1 MYLCAQIYRVHTYV
15 RRICT
20 CVKEKRKKMAK
31 KTEIETYRQKE
42 DFAQVLQI
50 IEQRRSQAVQAVNQA
65 SLLTAWEV
73 GAFVSDRIK
82 NAQWGAKVVQQ
93 LAEYIHTQNPT
104 LKGWS
109 KVTIYRMVK
118 FYETYSAA
126 QFVERAASLKLINGT
141 EEIVPPEMAQIES
154 KEIVSTR
161 MTQIVSTPLKQ
172 KGNNIIVSTSLIQMP
187 RFLFKTSWSNHVEI
201 FTRCS
206 TIDQQI
212 FYILYAEYE
221 HLKFKEL
228 ERAIKTDAYSR
239 VLSDKK
245 FQSQMLKAV
254 YPKAEVLLKDG
265 AILDMLGLP
274 RKYKE
279 TKLRKSIIEHM
290 KDFILEMGKD
300 FLYIDQEHQLE
311 VGGQIFRCDLLF
323 YHRALQCLVAI
334 ELKTTK
340 FDPRDLGQLEFYLE
354 ALDQIER
361 RSNENPS
368 IGILMCKD
376 ANPEVVR
383 YALNRSMS
391 PTMVSKYEEQL
402 KVGSV
407 LQRSLEEFV
416 GFIEDK

>member
-1 MYLCAQIYRVHTYV
+1 MS
-15 RRICT
+15 
-20 CVKEKRKKMAK
+20 K
-31 KTEIETYRQKE
+31 EIETYNPK

-50 IEQRRSQAVQAVNQA
+50 IEERRSQAVQAVNQA
-65 SLLTAWEV
+65 SLMTAWEV

-109 KVTIYRMVK
+109 RMSIYRMVK
-118 FYETYSAA
+118 FYETYSSV
-126 QFVERAASLKLINGT
+126 QFVDRASSLKLIS
-141 EEIVPPEMAQIES
+141 EMKEIVPPETAQITDAE
-154 KEIVSTR
+154 
-161 MTQIVSTPLKQ
+161 IVSTPLVQ
-172 KGNNIIVSTSLIQMP
+172 SRHNIIVSTPLTQIP
-187 RFLFKTSWSNHVEI
+187 ALLLRTSWSNHLAI
-201 FTRCS
+201 LNRCS

-228 ERAIKTDAYSR
+228 ERAIRTDAYSR

-265 AILDMLGLP
+265 AVLDMLGLP
-274 RKYKE
+274 HKYKE
-279 TKLRKSIIEHM
+279 SKLRKDIIEHM

-354 ALDQIER
+354 ALDQTER

-383 YALNRSMS
+383 YALNRSLS

-402 KVGSV
+402 KIGSV

-416 GFIEDK
+416 GFMEDE

>member
-1 MYLCAQIYRVHTYV
+1 VQNEIQTYNPG
-15 RRICT
+15 
-20 CVKEKRKKMAK
+20 
-31 KTEIETYRQKE
+31 
-42 DFAQVLQI
+42 DFAQVMQI
-50 IEQRRSQAVQAVNQA
+50 IEQHRSQAVQAVNHA

-73 GAFVSDRIK
+73 GAFVADRIK

-109 KVTIYRMVK
+109 RANIYKMVN
-118 FYETYSAA
+118 FYETYTSTA
-126 QFVERAASLKLINGT
+126 FNGLIEKLKLNKQL
-141 EEIVPPEMAQIES
+141 VPTLSAQIEDA
-154 KEIVSTR
+154 EIVS
-161 MTQIVSTPLKQ
+161 MPLTQIVSSEMRQ
-172 KGNNIIVSTSLIQMP
+172 IESGEIVSFEMRQIPSLLM
-187 RFLFKTSWSNHVEI
+187 KTGWTNHQI
-201 FTRCS
+201 ILNRC
-206 TIDQQI
+206 TTPEQYV

-221 HLKFKEL
+221 HLQNKEL
-228 ERAIKTDAYSR
+228 ERAIRTDDYTR

-254 YPKAEVLLKDG
+254 YPKAEVLLKDT
-265 AILDMLGLP
+265 AVLDILGLP
-274 RKYKE
+274 RKYRE
-279 TKLRKSIIEHM
+279 NKLRKTIVEHM

-311 VGGQIFRCDLLF
+311 VGGQTFRCDLLF
-323 YHRALQCLVAI
+323 FHRALQCLVAI

-354 ALDQIER
+354 ALDQTEK

-391 PTMVSKYEEQL
+391 PTMVAKYEEQL

-416 GFIEDK
+416 GFLDGK

>member
-1 MYLCAQIYRVHTYV
+1 MSKNIDTYNQ
-15 RRICT
+15 
-20 CVKEKRKKMAK
+20 AN
-31 KTEIETYRQKE
+31 

-50 IEQRRSQAVQAVNQA
+50 IEQNRSQAVQAVNHA
-65 SLLTAWEV
+65 SVLTAWQV
-73 GAFVSDRIK
+73 GAYVSDKIK
-82 NAQWGAKVVQQ
+82 NAAWGSKVVQQ
-93 LAEYIHTQNPT
+93 LAEYIHTQNPS

-109 KVTIYRMVK
+109 KVTIYRMVN
-118 FYETYSAA
+118 FYETYTSTAFHA
-126 QFVERAASLKLINGT
+126 LIERLKLSQQF
-141 EEIVPPEMAQIES
+141 MSSLSAQIES
-154 KEIVSTR
+154 EEIVSPQ
-161 MTQIVSTPLKQ
+161 MTQLDEKPIMSFEMT
-172 KGNNIIVSTSLIQMP
+172 QMP
-187 RFLFKTSWSNHVEI
+187 SLLMRIGWTNH
-201 FTRCS
+201 
-206 TIDQQI
+206 QI
-212 FYILYAEYE
+212 ILRGCTTPEQYVFYILYAEYE
-221 HLKFKEL
+221 KLQNKEL

-245 FQSQMLKAV
+245 YQSQMLKAT
-254 YPKAEVLLKDG
+254 YPQAEVLLKDH
-265 AILDMLGLP
+265 AVLDMLGLP

-279 TKLRKSIIEHM
+279 SKLRKGIIEHM

-354 ALDQIER
+354 ALDQTER

-416 GFIEDK
+416 GFIAN

>member
-1 MYLCAQIYRVHTYV
+1 MSQETSIKIYNPG
-15 RRICT
+15 
-20 CVKEKRKKMAK
+20 
-31 KTEIETYRQKE
+31 
-42 DFAQVLQI
+42 DFAQVMQI
-50 IEQRRSQAVQAVNQA
+50 IEQHRSQAVLAVNHA

-109 KVTIYRMVK
+109 RRTIYKMVQ
-118 FYETYSAA
+118 FYETYTSVAFNGLIERLKLNKQIVPTLSAQIEDAEFVPFEAA
-126 QFVERAASLKLINGT
+126 QIGHNT
-141 EEIVPPEMAQIES
+141 IVSFEMAQIPS
-154 KEIVSTR
+154 LLMKTGW
-161 MTQIVSTPLKQ
+161 TNHQIIL
-172 KGNNIIVSTSLIQMP
+172 N
-187 RFLFKTSWSNHVEI
+187 
-201 FTRCS
+201 RCS
-206 TIDQQI
+206 TPEQYI

-221 HLKFKEL
+221 HLQNKEL

-239 VLSDKK
+239 VLTDKK

-254 YPKAEVLLKDG
+254 YPKAEVLLKDS
-265 AILDMLGLP
+265 AVLDILGLP

-279 TKLRKSIIEHM
+279 NKLRKKIVEHM

-311 VGGQIFRCDLLF
+311 VGGQTFRCDLLF
-323 YHRALQCLVAI
+323 FHRALQCLVAI
-334 ELKTTK
+334 ELKTTN

-354 ALDQIER
+354 ALDQTEK

-391 PTMVSKYEEQL
+391 PTMVAKYEEQL

-416 GFIEDK
+416 GFVEDK

>member
-1 MYLCAQIYRVHTYV
+1 MSR
-15 RRICT
+15 
-20 CVKEKRKKMAK
+20 
-31 KTEIETYRQKE
+31 
-42 DFAQVLQI
+42 DFASVLQI
-50 IEQRRSQAVQAVNQA
+50 IEQNRSQAVQAVNHA
-65 SLLTAWEV
+65 SVLTAWQV

-82 NAQWGAKVVQQ
+82 NAAWGAKVVQQ

-109 KVTIYRMVK
+109 RRTIYKMVQ
-118 FYETYSAA
+118 FYETYTSANFMELSEKFKRYK
-126 QFVERAASLKLINGT
+126 QFVPFETA
-141 EEIVPPEMAQIES
+141 
-154 KEIVSTR
+154 
-161 MTQIVSTPLKQ
+161 QIVSTPLIQ
-172 KGNNIIVSTSLIQMP
+172 NDNHQIVPFEMAQMSSLLLHTGWTNHQIILQG
-187 RFLFKTSWSNHVEI
+187 
-201 FTRCS
+201 CS
-206 TIDQQI
+206 SPEEYI

-221 HLKFKEL
+221 KLQNKQL
-228 ERAIKTDAYSR
+228 ERAIKSDAYSR

-245 FQSQMLKAV
+245 LQSTILKET
-254 YPKAEVLLKDG
+254 YPQADVLLKDK
-265 AILDMLGLP
+265 AILEFLGLP
-274 RKYKE
+274 QRYKE
-279 TKLRKSIIEHM
+279 SKLRKEIVSHM
-290 KDFILEMGKD
+290 KEFILEMGKD
-300 FLYIDQEHQLE
+300 FLFVDQEHTLE
-311 VGGQIFRCDLLF
+311 VGGQNFRCDLLF

-354 ALDQIER
+354 ALDQNEK

-383 YALNRSMS
+383 YALNRSVS

-416 GFIEDK
+416 GFLDK

>member
-1 MYLCAQIYRVHTYV
+1 MS
-15 RRICT
+15 
-20 CVKEKRKKMAK
+20 K
-31 KTEIETYRQKE
+31 EIETYKQNE

-82 NAQWGAKVVQQ
+82 NAAWGAKVVQQ

-109 KVTIYRMVK
+109 KITIYRMVK
-118 FYETYSAA
+118 FYETYSSI
-126 QFVERAASLKLINGT
+126 QFVERAASLKLISAT
-141 EEIVPPEMAQIES
+141 VEIVPSE
-154 KEIVSTR
+154 

-172 KGNNIIVSTSLIQMP
+172 TGNNVIVSTPLKQMP
-187 RFLFKTSWSNHVEI
+187 KFLLKTSWSNHVEI

-228 ERAIKTDAYSR
+228 ERAIRTDAYSR

-245 FQSQMLKAV
+245 YQSQMLKAT
-254 YPKAEVLLKDG
+254 YPKAEVLLKDS
-265 AILDMLGLP
+265 ALLDMLGLP

-279 TKLRKSIIEHM
+279 SKLRKGIIEHM

-311 VGGQIFRCDLLF
+311 VGGQFFRCDLLF

-354 ALDQIER
+354 ALDQTER

-368 IGILMCKD
+368 IGILMCKE

-402 KVGSV
+402 KIGSV

-416 GFIEDK
+416 NFIEDK

>member
-1 MYLCAQIYRVHTYV
+1 MSQETSIKIYNPG
-15 RRICT
+15 
-20 CVKEKRKKMAK
+20 
-31 KTEIETYRQKE
+31 
-42 DFAQVLQI
+42 DFAQVMQI
-50 IEQRRSQAVQAVNQA
+50 IEQHRSQAVLAVNHA

-109 KVTIYRMVK
+109 RRTIYKMVQ
-118 FYETYSAA
+118 FYETYTSVA
-126 QFVERAASLKLINGT
+126 FNGLVERLKLNKQIVPT
-141 EEIVPPEMAQIES
+141 LSAQIEDAEIVPFEAAQIGHNAIVSFEMAQIPS
-154 KEIVSTR
+154 LLMKTGW
-161 MTQIVSTPLKQ
+161 TNHQIIL
-172 KGNNIIVSTSLIQMP
+172 N
-187 RFLFKTSWSNHVEI
+187 
-201 FTRCS
+201 RCS
-206 TIDQQI
+206 TPEQYI

-221 HLKFKEL
+221 HLQNKEL

-239 VLSDKK
+239 VLTDKK

-254 YPKAEVLLKDG
+254 YPKAEVLLKDS
-265 AILDMLGLP
+265 AVLDILGLP

-279 TKLRKSIIEHM
+279 NKLRKKIVEHM

-311 VGGQIFRCDLLF
+311 VGGQTFRCDLLF
-323 YHRALQCLVAI
+323 FHRALQCLVAI
-334 ELKTTK
+334 ELKTTN

-354 ALDQIER
+354 ALDQTEK

-391 PTMVSKYEEQL
+391 PTMVAKYEEQL

-416 GFIEDK
+416 GFVEDK

>member
-1 MYLCAQIYRVHTYV
+1 MTNEIQTYNP
-15 RRICT
+15 C
-20 CVKEKRKKMAK
+20 
-31 KTEIETYRQKE
+31 
-42 DFAQVLQI
+42 DFAQVMQI
-50 IEQRRSQAVQAVNQA
+50 IEQHRSQAVQAVNHA

-109 KVTIYRMVK
+109 RRTIYKMVQ
-118 FYETYSAA
+118 FYETYTSVAFNGLIERLKLNKQIVPTLSAQIEDAEFVPFEAA
-126 QFVERAASLKLINGT
+126 QIGHNA
-141 EEIVPPEMAQIES
+141 IVSFEMAQIPS
-154 KEIVSTR
+154 LLMKTGW
-161 MTQIVSTPLKQ
+161 TNHQIIL
-172 KGNNIIVSTSLIQMP
+172 N
-187 RFLFKTSWSNHVEI
+187 
-201 FTRCS
+201 RCS
-206 TIDQQI
+206 TPEQYI

-221 HLKFKEL
+221 HLQNKEL

-239 VLSDKK
+239 VLTDKK

-254 YPKAEVLLKDG
+254 YPKAEVLLKDS
-265 AILDMLGLP
+265 AVLDILGLP

-279 TKLRKSIIEHM
+279 NKLRKKVVEHM

-311 VGGQIFRCDLLF
+311 VGGQTFRCDLLF

-354 ALDQIER
+354 ALDQTEK

-391 PTMVSKYEEQL
+391 PTMVAKYEEQL

-416 GFIEDK
+416 GFVEDK